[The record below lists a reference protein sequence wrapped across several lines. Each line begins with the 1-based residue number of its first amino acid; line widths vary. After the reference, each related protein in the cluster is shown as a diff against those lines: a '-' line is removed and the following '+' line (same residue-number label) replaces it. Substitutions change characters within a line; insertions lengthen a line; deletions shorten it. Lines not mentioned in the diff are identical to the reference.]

1 MNRTSSQSS
10 VISISIGFAAR
21 TPHLS
26 YLRRKTASCF
36 TLIELLVVIAIIAI
50 LAAMLLPALNKAREK
65 ARSMHCLSNTK
76 QIGTLMA
83 IYTSNYNEYLPPIKQ
98 GSAATVDY
106 KVGYFWYTKNVLG
119 VSDKVMYGCGE
130 GFYHSRDAARSGTG
144 DTWQAACRT
153 HYGTVRYPDSDGSDN
168 DKSVPLSAFRKTKPS
183 DAVFAGDSQN
193 PDDKNNWTGVV
204 RNSVSYMIRL
214 YDNYPRFR
222 HGKKNEIQV
231 LNGDAKNLGGQA
243 LANFVFIDGHAS
255 TMSVREA
262 TRYNASDKPVH
273 FPNGYERNM

>member
-1 MNRTSSQSS
+1 MNKFSSFIITSTTAQRAEDHHSS
-10 VISISIGFAAR
+10 F
-21 TPHLS
+21 
-26 YLRRKTASCF
+26 LRKRSF

-98 GSAATVDY
+98 GSASTVDY

-144 DTWQAACRT
+144 EAWQAACRT
-153 HYGTVRYPDSDGSDN
+153 HYGTVRYPADGSDN
-168 DKSVPLSAFRKTKPS
+168 DQSVPLSAFRKTKPS

-243 LANFVFIDGHAS
+243 LANFVFIDGHSS

-262 TRYNASDKPVH
+262 TRYDASDKPVH
-273 FPNGYERNM
+273 FPYGTEKSM